1 MRGILSIILIF
12 ITAGAFAQAERKY
25 VRQGNRAFEDGN
37 YPDAEIRYRKALEKD
52 TTSLAADYNL
62 GNALYKEKQYDAAA
76 SRYAALAKKQKAA
89 DILGRQYY
97 NLGNSMYQSGNYK
110 ESVDAYKNALRKVPG
125 DLDAKH
131 NLQLAMNKLKQQ
143 QQKQQNKQ
151 QQQDQKQNQQDK
163 NQQKDQDKKQ
173 GQDSKQQQ
181 DKDNQQQNQQQ
192 QEQEGKS
199 EQSGD
204 NQNAKGQISKQD
216 AERILQALESDEKNV
231 LKKVQDQK
239 KQGRKA
245 PVDKNW

>member
-1 MRGILSIILIF
+1 MKGTLTFILIL

-25 VRQGNRAFEDGN
+25 IRQGNRAFEDAKFQ
-37 YPDAEIRYRKALEKD
+37 DAEIRYRKALEKD
-52 TTSLAADYNL
+52 SASTAADFNL

-76 SRYAALAKKQKAA
+76 SRFDALAKKKLDA
-89 DILGRQYY
+89 DILARQYY
-97 NLGNSMYQSGNYK
+97 NLGNSLYQSGKYK
-110 ESVDAYKNALRKVPG
+110 ESVEAYKNSLRRIPG

-143 QQKQQNKQ
+143 QQQEQQQQNKQ
-151 QQQDQKQNQQDK
+151 QQNKQDKQQNQQGKQQNQQNQNQQQQDK
-163 NQQKDQDKKQ
+163 NQENK
-173 GQDSKQQQ
+173 
-181 DKDNQQQNQQQ
+181 QQNQQQ
-192 QEQEGKS
+192 QGKGDEQ
-199 EQSGD
+199 QD

-216 AERILQALESDEKNV
+216 AERILKALENDEKNV